1 MTLEGEVTYPG
12 EYGIQEG
19 EKLSSVLKRAGGFRS
34 TSYPTGAVLVR
45 TRVRELEEKSRNE
58 LIRQIESTAA
68 GARVSPA
75 AGADGV
81 ASLQLLA
88 QQQQQV
94 LQKLRSQPP
103 SGRLV
108 IKINA
113 DIASWENTPA
123 DIEMRA
129 GDVLTIPKKPGFVLV
144 SGQVYNAA
152 AITFLPGKN
161 AGWYLKRAGGPT
173 GMANRKEIFVIRANG
188 SVVGRHS
195 GEWYNDNVLSTMMQ
209 PGDIVVVPQKITG
222 GSMVWRNMLATAQV
236 LSSIAITAKLA
247 GL

>member
-1 MTLEGEVTYPG
+1 ML
-12 EYGIQEG
+12 
-19 EKLSSVLKRAGGFRS
+19 
-34 TSYPTGAVLVR
+34 
-45 TRVRELEEKSRNE
+45 TR
-58 LIRQIESTAA
+58 
-68 GARVSPA
+68 
-75 AGADGV
+75 
-81 ASLQLLA
+81 
-88 QQQQQV
+88 
-94 LQKLRSQPP
+94 
-103 SGRLV
+103 
-108 IKINA
+108 
-113 DIASWENTPA
+113 
-123 DIEMRA
+123 
-129 GDVLTIPKKPGFVLV
+129 PKKPGFVLV

>member
-1 MTLEGEVTYPG
+1 M
-12 EYGIQEG
+12 
-19 EKLSSVLKRAGGFRS
+19 
-34 TSYPTGAVLVR
+34 
-45 TRVRELEEKSRNE
+45 
-58 LIRQIESTAA
+58 
-68 GARVSPA
+68 
-75 AGADGV
+75 
-81 ASLQLLA
+81 
-88 QQQQQV
+88 

-108 IKINA
+108 IKVSA
-113 DIASWENTPA
+113 DIASWENTPV
-123 DIEMRA
+123 DIEMRD